1 MKWPREFGTI
11 TLVTIVT
18 VLIWLLAAAKTR
30 QIDTVAGRLEFTV
43 ASDSAGERFQVSPG
57 RIPMTVT
64 LEGPALAVREARQLL
79 NQSPLA
85 IALPPEHGRQDIADL
100 STRLQ
105 QIDSLRNTGVTISSV
120 DPPRFTV
127 DVTEFV
133 TRTAVIRADI
143 RSASTVQ
150 DVSVAPKEV
159 SVTVPRGLVHQLP
172 ESLVVE
178 AVVDP
183 RDIARLE
190 PGVLHTVNGT
200 LQLPDSVHLTGAITI
215 EPATARVSFQ
225 LIARQRRASVARV
238 RIQVVSSPQD
248 FGVYHVEL
256 PDPLLT
262 DVAIEATPDDIAE
275 VEAGRAQV
283 IAVVHLTT
291 NDKERSVESKPV
303 SFFAIVRPDGTATP
317 VAGSL
322 KDNPHPKVALSIRRV
337 E

>member
-1 MKWPREFGTI
+1 M
-11 TLVTIVT
+11 LVTIVT
-18 VLIWLLAAAKTR
+18 LLIWLLAAAKTR

-43 ASDSAGERFQVSPG
+43 ASDSAGDRYQVSPG

-79 NQSPLA
+79 TQAPLA
-85 IALPPEHGRQDIADL
+85 IALPAEHGRQDIADIA
-100 STRLQ
+100 SRVQ
-105 QIDSLRNTGVTISSV
+105 QIDALRSTGVTVSSV
-120 DPPRFTV
+120 DPARFTV
-127 DVTEFV
+127 DVTEFITRMAV
-133 TRTAVIRADI
+133 TRADI

-172 ESLVVE
+172 ETLVVD

-200 LQLPDSVHLTGAITI
+200 FQLPDAVHLGGAVTI

-225 LIARQRRASVARV
+225 LIARQRRASVPRV
-238 RIQVVSSPQD
+238 RIQIVSSPQD
-248 FGVYHVEL
+248 FGTYHVEL

-262 DVAIEATPDDIAE
+262 DVDIEASPDDIAE

-291 NDKERSVESKPV
+291 NDKERAVETKAV

-317 VAGSL
+317 VSGSL
-322 KDNPHPKVALSIRRV
+322 KDNPHPKIALSIRRV